1 MNDPI
6 IIETYNPEWPT
17 QFRAIAEP
25 IRAALGDIAKRI
37 DHIGSTAV
45 VGLDAK
51 PVIDIQ
57 ISVAALEPSA
67 LFVVPME
74 SLGYRF
80 QADNPERTKRYFRE
94 PKGQPRIHIHVRQ
107 HGSWSE
113 QFALL
118 FRDYLRENPREAQ
131 AYAYHKHDLASKY
144 RQDREAY
151 VLAKDPLIWQI
162 IRRADNWS
170 QDTGWQC
177 GPSDA

>member
-1 MNDPI
+1 MSDPI
-6 IIETYNPEWPT
+6 IIESYKPEWPA

-51 PVIDIQ
+51 PVIDLQ
-57 ISVAALEPSA
+57 ISVAALEPSDS
-67 LFVVPME
+67 FVVPMQ

-94 PKGQPRIHIHVRQ
+94 PAGQPRIHIHVRQ

-118 FRDYLRENPREAQ
+118 FRDYLRENPRESK
-131 AYAYHKHDLASKY
+131 AYAYHKHSLATKY
-144 RQDREAY
+144 RNDRAAY
-151 VLAKDPLIWQI
+151 VLAKDPIIWQI
-162 IRRADNWS
+162 IRRANDWS
-170 QDTGWQC
+170 QEMGWQS